1 MNIISKMGSVF
12 HSKAQKLGNK
22 ILNEFLKNEKKW
34 TDFQFYINNI
44 FLFILK
50 FQYLLEMSK
59 QSKEDFKFIQNLML
73 WGWGS

>member
-1 MNIISKMGSVF
+1 MGPVF

-22 ILNEFLKNEKKW
+22 ILNEFLINEKKW

-59 QSKEDFKFIQNLML
+59 QSKEDF
-73 WGWGS
+73 